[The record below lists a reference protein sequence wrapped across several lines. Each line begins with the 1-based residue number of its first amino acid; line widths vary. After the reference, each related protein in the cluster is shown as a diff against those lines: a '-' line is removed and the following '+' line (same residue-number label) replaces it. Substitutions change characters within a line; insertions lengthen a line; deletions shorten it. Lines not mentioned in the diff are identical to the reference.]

1 MLAPSA
7 LNRLSKPIESCK
19 ASHKSSNLRVK
30 RVEVAITMRS
40 ETRKM
45 PSVTGKDEKIADEN
59 MLRTCFH
66 KKIPGAI
73 WLPAPCTSLPC
84 ERHKGACNR
93 PDFPVF
99 PHMHI
104 Y

>member
-7 LNRLSKPIESCK
+7 LNRLSTPIERLN
-19 ASHKSSNLRVK
+19 ASHNSSNLRVK
-30 RVEVAITMRS
+30 RAEVAITIRS

-45 PSVTGKDEKIADEN
+45 PSVTGKDEKIPDEN
-59 MLRTCFH
+59 MLQTCFH

-73 WLPAPCTSLPC
+73 WLPASLYIASS
-84 ERHKGACNR
+84 EEHKGAYNR

-104 Y
+104 D